1 MANIKLN
8 DPYVNFLLPST
19 EGNNISLDMADL
31 GEYKLVIFSCNHCP
45 YAQAWEDRI
54 INIQKK
60 YKSSGLSTIM
70 ISSNDAEEYPE
81 DNFQKMK
88 ERHSEKKFNFPYLFD
103 ETQEV
108 AKMYGAER
116 TPEVFLFN
124 ELGLLKYHGTIDDN
138 YENENNV
145 NKKYLEDAIESLI
158 EGKDP
163 ETSSTDPVGCTIKW
177 KINLIDL

>member
-1 MANIKLN
+1 MSNIKLN
-8 DPYVNFLLPST
+8 EPYINFLLPST
-19 EGNNISLDMADL
+19 DGNNVSLDMASL

-60 YKSSGLSTIM
+60 YKSNGLSIIM
-70 ISSNDAEEYPE
+70 ISSNDAEKYPE
-81 DNFQKMK
+81 DNFTKMK
-88 ERHSEKKFNFPYLFD
+88 ERHSEKKFNFSYLYD

-124 ELGLLKYHGTIDDN
+124 ELGLLKYQGTIDDN
-138 YENENNV
+138 YEDENNV

-163 ETSSTDPVGCTIKW
+163 EISSTDPVGCTIKW
-177 KINLIDL
+177 KINLIEL

>member
-1 MANIKLN
+1 MSNIKLN
-8 DPYVNFLLPST
+8 EPYINFLLPST
-19 EGNNISLDMADL
+19 DGNDVSLDMASL

-70 ISSNDAEEYPE
+70 ISSNDAEKYPE
-81 DNFQKMK
+81 DNFTKMK
-88 ERHSEKKFNFPYLFD
+88 ERHSEKKFNFSYLYD

-124 ELGLLKYHGTIDDN
+124 ELGLLKYQGTIDDN
-138 YENENNV
+138 YENEKNV
-145 NKKYLEDAIESLI
+145 NKKYLEDAIESI
-158 EGKDP
+158 IQGKDP
-163 ETSSTDPVGCTIKW
+163 EISSTDPVGCTIKW
-177 KINLIDL
+177 KINLIEL

>member
-1 MANIKLN
+1 MSNIKLN
-8 DPYVNFLLPST
+8 EPYINFLLPST
-19 EGNNISLDMADL
+19 DGNDVSLDMASL

-60 YKSSGLSTIM
+60 YKSSGISTIM
-70 ISSNDAEEYPE
+70 ISSNDAEKYPE
-81 DNFQKMK
+81 DNFTKMK
-88 ERHSEKKFNFPYLFD
+88 ERHSEKKFNFSYLYD

-124 ELGLLKYHGTIDDN
+124 ELGLLKYQGTIDDN
-138 YENENNV
+138 YEDENNV

-158 EGKDP
+158 QGKDP
-163 ETSSTDPVGCTIKW
+163 EISSTDPVGCTIKW
-177 KINLIDL
+177 KINLIEL

>member
-1 MANIKLN
+1 MSNIKLN
-8 DPYVNFLLPST
+8 EPYINFLLPST
-19 EGNNISLDMADL
+19 DGNDVSLDMASL

-70 ISSNDAEEYPE
+70 ISSNDAEKYPE
-81 DNFQKMK
+81 DNFTKMK
-88 ERHSEKKFNFPYLFD
+88 ERHSEKKFNFSYLYD

-124 ELGLLKYHGTIDDN
+124 ELGLLKYQGTIDDN
-138 YENENNV
+138 YEDENNV

-163 ETSSTDPVGCTIKW
+163 EISSTDPVGCTIKW
-177 KINLIDL
+177 KINLIEL

>member
-1 MANIKLN
+1 MSNIKLN
-8 DPYVNFLLPST
+8 EPYINFLLPST
-19 EGNNISLDMADL
+19 DGNDVSLDMASL

-60 YKSSGLSTIM
+60 YKSNGLSIIM
-70 ISSNDAEEYPE
+70 ISSNDAEKYPE
-81 DNFQKMK
+81 DNFTKMK
-88 ERHSEKKFNFPYLFD
+88 ERHSEKKFNFSYLYD

-124 ELGLLKYHGTIDDN
+124 ELGLLKYQGTIDDN

-145 NKKYLEDAIESLI
+145 NKKYLEDAIESI
-158 EGKDP
+158 IQGKDP
-163 ETSSTDPVGCTIKW
+163 EISSTDPVGCTIKW
-177 KINLIDL
+177 KINLIEL

>member
-1 MANIKLN
+1 
-8 DPYVNFLLPST
+8 
-19 EGNNISLDMADL
+19 
-31 GEYKLVIFSCNHCP
+31 
-45 YAQAWEDRI
+45 
-54 INIQKK
+54 
-60 YKSSGLSTIM
+60 M

-145 NKKYLEDAIESLI
+145 NNKYLEDAIESLI

>member
-1 MANIKLN
+1 MSNIKLN
-8 DPYVNFLLPST
+8 EPYINFLLPST
-19 EGNNISLDMADL
+19 DGNDVSLDMASL

-60 YKSSGLSTIM
+60 YKSNGLSIIM
-70 ISSNDAEEYPE
+70 ISSNDAEKYPE
-81 DNFQKMK
+81 DNFTKMK
-88 ERHSEKKFNFPYLFD
+88 ERHSEKKFNFSYLYD

-124 ELGLLKYHGTIDDN
+124 ELGLLKYQGTIDDN

-145 NKKYLEDAIESLI
+145 NKKYLEDAIESI
-158 EGKDP
+158 IIGKDP
-163 ETSSTDPVGCTIKW
+163 EISSTDPVGCTIKW
-177 KINLIDL
+177 KINLIEL

>member
-1 MANIKLN
+1 MSNIKLN
-8 DPYVNFLLPST
+8 EPYINFLLPST
-19 EGNNISLDMADL
+19 DGNDVSLDMASL

-60 YKSSGLSTIM
+60 YKSNGLSIIM
-70 ISSNDAEEYPE
+70 ISSNDAEKYPE
-81 DNFQKMK
+81 DNFTKMK
-88 ERHSEKKFNFPYLFD
+88 ERHSEKKFNFSYLYD

-124 ELGLLKYHGTIDDN
+124 ELGLLKYQGTIDDN
-138 YENENNV
+138 YEDESNV

-163 ETSSTDPVGCTIKW
+163 EISSTDPVGCTIKW
-177 KINLIDL
+177 KINLIEL

>member
-1 MANIKLN
+1 MSNIKLN
-8 DPYVNFLLPST
+8 EPYINFLLPST
-19 EGNNISLDMADL
+19 DGNDVSLDMASL

-60 YKSSGLSTIM
+60 YKSNGLSIIM
-70 ISSNDAEEYPE
+70 ISSNDAEKYPE
-81 DNFQKMK
+81 DNFTKMK
-88 ERHSEKKFNFPYLFD
+88 ERHSEKKFNFSYLYD

-124 ELGLLKYHGTIDDN
+124 ELGLLKYQGTIDDN
-138 YENENNV
+138 YEDENNV

-158 EGKDP
+158 QGKDP
-163 ETSSTDPVGCTIKW
+163 EISSTDPVGCTIKW
-177 KINLIDL
+177 KINLIEL

>member
-1 MANIKLN
+1 MSNLKLN

-19 EGNNISLDMADL
+19 DGNEVSLDMAEL

-54 INIQKK
+54 IKIQEK
-60 YKSSGLSTIM
+60 YKSNGLSIIM
-70 ISSNDAEEYPE
+70 ISSNDALKYPE
-81 DNFQKMK
+81 DSFPKMK
-88 ERHSEKKFNFPYLFD
+88 ERHKEKGFNFHYIFD

-124 ELGLLKYHGTIDDN
+124 EIGLLKYQGTIDDN
-138 YENENNV
+138 YENESEV
-145 NKKYLEDAIESLI
+145 KIKYVEEAIESLI
-158 EGKDP
+158 SGKDP
-163 ETSSTDPVGCTIKW
+163 EITQTDAVGCTIKW
-177 KINLIDL
+177 I

>member
-1 MANIKLN
+1 MSNIKLN
-8 DPYVNFLLPST
+8 EPYINFLLPST
-19 EGNNISLDMADL
+19 DGNNVSLDMASL

-70 ISSNDAEEYPE
+70 ISSNDAEKYPE
-81 DNFQKMK
+81 DNFTKMK
-88 ERHSEKKFNFPYLFD
+88 ERHSEKKFNFSYLYD

-124 ELGLLKYHGTIDDN
+124 ELGLLKYQGTIDDN

-145 NKKYLEDAIESLI
+145 NKKYLEDAIESI
-158 EGKDP
+158 IIGKDP
-163 ETSSTDPVGCTIKW
+163 EISSTDPVGCTIKW
-177 KINLIDL
+177 KINLIEL

>member
-8 DPYVNFLLPST
+8 EPYVNFLLPST
-19 EGNNISLDMADL
+19 EGNDISLDMADL

-60 YKSSGLSTIM
+60 YKSNGLSTIM
-70 ISSNDAEEYPE
+70 ISSNDTQEYPE

-88 ERHSEKKFNFPYLFD
+88 ERHAEKKFNFPYLFD

-138 YENENNV
+138 YEDESNV

-163 ETSSTDPVGCTIKW
+163 KTSLTDPVGCTIKW
-177 KINLIDL
+177 KINLIDI

>member
-1 MANIKLN
+1 MSNLKLN

-19 EGNNISLDMADL
+19 DGNEVSLDMTDL

-54 INIQKK
+54 IKIQEK
-60 YKSSGLSTIM
+60 YKPNGLSILM
-70 ISSNDAEEYPE
+70 ISSNDALKYPE
-81 DNFQKMK
+81 DSFPKMK
-88 ERHSEKKFNFPYLFD
+88 ERHKEKGFNFHYLFD

-124 ELGLLKYHGTIDDN
+124 EIGLLKYQGTIDDN
-138 YENENNV
+138 YENESEV
-145 NKKYLEDAIESLI
+145 KIKYVEEAIESLI
-158 EGKDP
+158 SGKDP
-163 ETSSTDPVGCTIKW
+163 EITQTDAVGCTIKW
-177 KINLIDL
+177 I

>member
-1 MANIKLN
+1 MSNIKLN
-8 DPYVNFLLPST
+8 EPYINFLLPST
-19 EGNNISLDMADL
+19 DGNDVSLDMASL

-60 YKSSGLSTIM
+60 YKSNGLSIIM
-70 ISSNDAEEYPE
+70 ISSNDAEKYPE
-81 DNFQKMK
+81 DNFTKMK
-88 ERHSEKKFNFPYLFD
+88 ERHSEKKFNFSYLYD

-124 ELGLLKYHGTIDDN
+124 ELGLLKYQGTIDDN
-138 YENENNV
+138 YEDENNV

-163 ETSSTDPVGCTIKW
+163 EISSTDPVGCTIKW
-177 KINLIDL
+177 KINLIEL

>member
-19 EGNNISLDMADL
+19 EGNDISLDMADL

-88 ERHSEKKFNFPYLFD
+88 ERHSEKKFNFWGRHRRCRD
-103 ETQEV
+103 RAQQSQV
-108 AKMYGAER
+108 
-116 TPEVFLFN
+116 
-124 ELGLLKYHGTIDDN
+124 H
-138 YENENNV
+138 
-145 NKKYLEDAIESLI
+145 ESLMLALPQRQPQ
-158 EGKDP
+158 K
-163 ETSSTDPVGCTIKW
+163 SSLDV
-177 KINLIDL
+177 

>member
-1 MANIKLN
+1 MSNIKLN
-8 DPYVNFLLPST
+8 EPYINFLLPST
-19 EGNNISLDMADL
+19 DGNDVSLDMASL

-70 ISSNDAEEYPE
+70 ISSNDAEKYPE
-81 DNFQKMK
+81 DNFTKMK
-88 ERHSEKKFNFPYLFD
+88 ERHSEKKFNFSYLYD

-124 ELGLLKYHGTIDDN
+124 ELGLLKYQGTIDDN
-138 YENENNV
+138 YEDENNV

-158 EGKDP
+158 KGKDP
-163 ETSSTDPVGCTIKW
+163 EISSTDPVGCTIKW
-177 KINLIDL
+177 KINLIEL

>member
-1 MANIKLN
+1 MSNIKLN
-8 DPYVNFLLPST
+8 EPYINFLLPST
-19 EGNNISLDMADL
+19 DGNNVSLDMASL

-70 ISSNDAEEYPE
+70 ISSNDAEKYPE
-81 DNFQKMK
+81 DNFTKMK
-88 ERHSEKKFNFPYLFD
+88 ERHSEKKFNFSYLYD

-124 ELGLLKYHGTIDDN
+124 ELGLLK
-138 YENENNV
+138 
-145 NKKYLEDAIESLI
+145 
-158 EGKDP
+158 
-163 ETSSTDPVGCTIKW
+163 
-177 KINLIDL
+177 